1 MSVGV
6 RSWGGHQGIIPKTA
20 RMTHSGAGPRLIT
33 YQRPPSFF
41 RFGCGR
47 RQGNSRFCRQQQE
60 GECFLEVEANRP
72 VVVTQIT
79 DGYVLADMQVE
90 IAAAGRQN
98 EGAGNRRSPDDL
110 AVDQAPDVLEDR
122 IAVISGFAQ
131 SRI

>member
-1 MSVGV
+1 M
-6 RSWGGHQGIIPKTA
+6 KEA
-20 RMTHSGAGPRLIT
+20 AGDHPR
-33 YQRPPSFF
+33 PSFF

-47 RQGNSRFCRQQQE
+47 RQGNSRFRRQQQE

-90 IAAAGRQN
+90 IAAARRQN
-98 EGAGNRRSPDDL
+98 EGPGDRRGPDDL
-110 AVDQAPDVLEDR
+110 AVDQASDVLEDR

-131 SRI
+131 SRIGIGTQQDGVGTIDADET